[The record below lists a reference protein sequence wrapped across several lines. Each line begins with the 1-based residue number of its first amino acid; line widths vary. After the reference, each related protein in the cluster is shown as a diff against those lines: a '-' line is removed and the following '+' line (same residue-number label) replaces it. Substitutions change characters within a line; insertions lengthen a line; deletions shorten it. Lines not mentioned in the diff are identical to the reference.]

1 MSVEG
6 GVLGVEFMKV
16 PLARLKRACA
26 KPACAGASADKG
38 DAIAR
43 SVCRGTIAFVFALL
57 YSSLIIA
64 QTPQL
69 SPESHISLI
78 TCSPG
83 KELYSA
89 FGHSALRV
97 HDPVIRIDH
106 TYNYGT
112 FDFDQPNFYSNYA
125 KGRPVFMLSVSQTK
139 YFVRAYVYENRSV
152 YEDVLQLTQP
162 QKQQLFELLEENY
175 LPENREYRYDYIY
188 DNCATRIRDML
199 EKVVNRPVVF
209 DTFSVP
215 PAFTF
220 RELMDLYLENQPWGD
235 FGIDLALSSVIDT
248 FAPPYYRMFLPD
260 YLQKGFQNAYVVEGD
275 SIVHLVKESAVIYE
289 AEPEKQEQSLFT
301 PLNLFWLLFILFAL
315 KTFFDFRRNNISF
328 AADVVLFALVGLA
341 GIVIAYISFFSDHHA
356 SQNYNLLWAIPTHL
370 IFSALLPFL
379 KKLKW
384 VKYSLLAS
392 AIITSI
398 AFIGGFTFIPQKF
411 NLAFYPI
418 MLTLAMR
425 CLVVCR
431 FSVR

>member
-1 MSVEG
+1 MRIEYCIQRIATV
-6 GVLGVEFMKV
+6 VF
-16 PLARLKRACA
+16 CA
-26 KPACAGASADKG
+26 LCTVHCA
-38 DAIAR
+38 
-43 SVCRGTIAFVFALL
+43 L
-57 YSSLIIA
+57 A

-69 SPESHISLI
+69 SSESHISLI

-97 HDPVIRIDH
+97 YDPANRIDR

-152 YEDVLQLTQP
+152 FEDVLQLTQA
-162 QKQQLFELLEENY
+162 QKQQLFELLQENY

-199 EKVVNRPVVF
+199 EKVANRPIVF
-209 DTFSVP
+209 DTFYTP

-220 RELMDLYLENQPWGD
+220 RELMDLYLENKPWGD

-248 FAPPYYRMFLPD
+248 FAPSYYRMFLPD
-260 YLQKGFQNAYVVEGD
+260 YLQKGFQNAHVVEGD
-275 SIVHLVKESAVIYE
+275 SIIRLVKESAVIYT
-289 AEPEKQEQSLFT
+289 AEPEQPEKSIFIPT
-301 PLNLFWLLFILFAL
+301 YIFGLLFLLFLL
-315 KTFFDFRRNNISF
+315 KTVLEFRKDKFSF
-328 AADVVLFALVGLA
+328 AADIVLFALVGLA

-356 SQNYNLLWAIPTHL
+356 ARNYNLLWAIPTHL
-370 IFSALLPFL
+370 IFAALLPFS

-384 VKYSLLAS
+384 VKYYFLAS
-392 AIITSI
+392 AIITLI

-418 MLTLAMR
+418 MLVLVMR
-425 CLVVCR
+425 SWIVFKKLNSS
-431 FSVR
+431 FLT

>member
-1 MSVEG
+1 M
-6 GVLGVEFMKV
+6 GVECWALNVEFIKIALV
-16 PLARLKRACA
+16 RNFVAFAKRDA
-26 KPACAGASADKG
+26 K
-38 DAIAR
+38 AR
-43 SVCRGTIAFVFALL
+43 SVCGGIIAFALTL
-57 YSSLIIA
+57 LHTCLVVA

-97 HDPVIRIDH
+97 HDPAHKIDR

-125 KGRPVFMLSVSQTK
+125 KGRPLFMLSVSSTK

-152 YEDVLQLTQP
+152 YENVLQLTQK
-162 QKQQLFELLEENY
+162 QKQQLYELLEENN

-199 EKVVNRPVVF
+199 EKVVNGPVVF
-209 DTFSVP
+209 DTFSTP
-215 PAFTF
+215 PASTF

-260 YLQKGFQNAYVVEGD
+260 YLQKGFENAHIIEGD
-275 SIVHLVKESAVIYE
+275 SVVYLLKEPTVIYE
-289 AEPEKQEQSLFT
+289 AVPERQARSLFT
-301 PLNLFWLLFILFAL
+301 PLNLFGLLFIVFGV
-315 KTFFDFRRNNISF
+315 KTFFDFRRNKLSF
-328 AADVVLFALVGLA
+328 AADSVLFALVGLG
-341 GIVIAYISFFSDHHA
+341 GIAIAYISFFSDHHA
-356 SQNYNLLWAIPTHL
+356 ARNYNLLWAIPTHL
-370 IFSALLPFL
+370 IFAGLLPFL

-384 VKYSLLAS
+384 VKYYFLAS

-411 NLAFYPI
+411 NFAFYPI
-418 MLTLAMR
+418 MLVLVMR
-425 CLVVCR
+425 
-431 FSVR
+431 SWGIWKKSAT